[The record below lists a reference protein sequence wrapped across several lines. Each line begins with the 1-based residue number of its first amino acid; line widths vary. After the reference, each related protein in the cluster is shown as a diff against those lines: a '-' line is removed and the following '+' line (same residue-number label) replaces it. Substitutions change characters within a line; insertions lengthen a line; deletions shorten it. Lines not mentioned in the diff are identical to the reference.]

1 MNIFDIIVQH
11 QLNIM
16 LSLGNVCGAVALSML
31 ISGLNSKRRKIL
43 FFLQLSASILLISD
57 RYLWLYD
64 GNMSAFG
71 WWMTRINAFLY
82 YEMTIMVFLAI
93 NLYLKELFAASGDLN
108 PNLKRFRFN
117 SIVLLAGALLVFI
130 FQFTN
135 LYYYFDESN
144 IYQEGPLYLLFTLLP
159 FVTLMIDM
167 SIILQYS
174 KKLEKN
180 VRISLLIFAVIP
192 FFDPFT
198 QMVMPGIDSTSI
210 SFSFMAMVL
219 YSIDLVNTNKAA
231 KEAIHALAVSEA
243 KSAFLS
249 NMSHEIRTPLNSIL
263 GMNEMV
269 LRECDNPK
277 IIEYSENIKASG
289 DILSGLINDI
299 LDFSKIEAGKIEIIP
314 VNYDLSTVIHDLNN
328 LIYIRT
334 DAKGLELKF
343 DIDNSIPK
351 MLNGDE
357 IRIKQVMT
365 NILTNAAK
373 YTDKGSITFKLSR
386 KSVDT
391 DNNRVVLR
399 FSVTDTG
406 IGIKAED
413 MEKLFAKFE
422 RIDEK
427 KNRQTEGTGLG
438 LSITKSLLEM
448 MGSELEV
455 ESIYGQGST
464 FSFDLEQ
471 TVTSW
476 DQIGDY
482 EKSYKDQQKTK
493 EKYKEKLHAP
503 EANVLVVDDNKV
515 NLTVFKFL
523 VAKTRVQT
531 DTSESG
537 DECLEMTAG
546 KKYDLIF
553 LDHMMPGKN
562 GIETLHELR
571 SQPDNPNLNT
581 PVVCLTADA
590 VSGAREEFISAGFS
604 DYLTKPIDTS
614 LLEDILIELL
624 PAEKV
629 TLV

>member
-71 WWMTRINAFLY
+71 WWMTRINAFLC

-192 FFDPFT
+192 VFDPFT

-537 DECLEMTAG
+537 DECLEMTAE

-571 SQPDNPNLNT
+571 SQPDNPNHNT